1 MRCEAFENRLQL
13 LLDERQC
20 PEEDTLLVEHAADCP
35 HCRDVLDTQAGLFD
49 TVRDWSVCNLEVDLV
64 DRVVA
69 RATAGLP
76 QESVAAPASRSWWR
90 TAAGRWTTIAVAA
103 ALMLMAYKGIDLYGP
118 NLASR
123 FNNSLKPD
131 VGLQDGLESGTPG
144 FQNGPQ
150 QEVPQRIELGPFALR
165 AAEDLGTRLALGVHY
180 IHRGQ
185 AAMTDVIRGHFP
197 RKPAATTTPG
207 ERTSS
212 LLYSAVTSIAL
223 S

>member
-20 PEEDTLLVEHAADCP
+20 PEEDAALAEHAADCP

-49 TVRDWSVCNLEVDLV
+49 TVRDWSVANLEIDLV

-69 RATAGLP
+69 RATAGAP
-76 QESVAAPASRSWWR
+76 KAPSVVATSRSWWR

-118 NLASR
+118 SLASR
-123 FNNSLKPD
+123 LNQSLTPD
-131 VGLQDGLESGTPG
+131 AGLPESVEPGLRNMPE
-144 FQNGPQ
+144 
-150 QEVPQRIELGPFALR
+150 QELPPRIELGPIALQ
-165 AAEDLGTRLALGVHY
+165 AAEGLGTRLALGVHY
-180 IHRGQ
+180 IQRGQ
-185 AAMTDVIRGHFP
+185 AAMTDVLRGHFP
-197 RKPAATTTPG
+197 RKPAATTAPG

-212 LLYSAVTSIAL
+212 LLYSAATAL
-223 S
+223 AMS